1 MPAERDPR
9 EPVARA
15 AGRMGKSRAWI
26 PDIAL
31 IAKFRDDSSRRERV
45 TRYRRGRWSE
55 LVAAAALVAKGYRIL
70 GRRVRTPFGEIDLIA
85 LLGRRLAFVEV
96 KRRATRLDA
105 EAALVP
111 RQAQRIA
118 RAAEFWISRHPRFR
132 DHDRGLDAV
141 LVVPGR
147 LPAHLPDVLAR

>member
-1 MPAERDPR
+1 MPAERDAR

-15 AGRMGKSRAWI
+15 AGRMGKSRSWI

-31 IAKFRDDSSRRERV
+31 IAKFRDDSLRRERV

-85 LLGRRLAFVEV
+85 LRGRRLAFVEV

-105 EAALVP
+105 EAALAP

-118 RAAEFWISRHPRFR
+118 RASEFWISRHPRFW
-132 DHDRGLDAV
+132 DHDLGLDAV